1 MRCRS
6 CDYDLRALAAR
17 LCPECGRAFDPADP
31 TTFDTSETAD
41 GSRRVFRRTALGF
54 CAISLLA
61 VLLPHVS
68 ACVATISLGHWPRQY
83 IDDGAGGP
91 LCTLL
96 NWAAIVLLMLIV
108 VTPLALLAAMIGAAA
123 AVPRGARRAAIY
135 WLLAAFLVNVGAIML
150 MRLDPL
156 GVMTWI
162 MD

>member
-1 MRCRS
+1 VRCRS

-31 TTFDTSETAD
+31 TTFSD
-41 GSRRVFRRTALGF
+41 GDHVGWRRFVRRTALGF

-68 ACVATISLGHWPRQY
+68 ACVATITLGHWPRIY

-91 LCTLL
+91 LCAVL
-96 NWAAIVLLMLIV
+96 NWVSIILLMSIV
-108 VTPLALLAAMIGAAA
+108 VTPLALLAAMIGAVAV
-123 AVPRGARRAAIY
+123 VPRGERRAAIY
-135 WLLAAFLVNVGAIML
+135 WLLAAFLVNVGAIVL

-156 GVMTWI
+156 GVMEWI